1 MQQTLLLP
9 GETYQRSWFRRQYGS
24 PAVLGV
30 VLGFTSVLSGCGD
43 EDPPTSTPDAAVD
56 VTSPLEDSS
65 DSTVSS
71 DSPNVSSGGTTR
83 PNPGSPTRPTSSS
96 NGEDSSSNSE
106 NSSATSSTSGG
117 ETTDGN
123 PSSGTGSDT
132 SDGPIVIPSDGEVR
146 AFPGAT
152 GFGAMAT
159 GGRGGRV
166 IKVTNLNASGPGS
179 LQEAL
184 SARGARI
191 IVFAVSGVIEPNDYF
206 EIGSGDVTIAGQ
218 TAPGGGITLKGR
230 LFASYDDR
238 VGNFI
243 IRHIRVRPE
252 YDGSDG
258 SQFDSIQFSRNHTI
272 ILDHVSV
279 GFGIDETVDLYSAKN
294 ITVQWST
301 IESPT
306 PERSHEGGDHH
317 YGLINGPD
325 GRYIAVHHNLF
336 AHSNNRNPA
345 IANGPADVLNNVIY
359 DVRIGFVHHN
369 PASGQ
374 FRIIGNYFKDGP
386 NATLIPFY
394 FDDGASNDLKYYVA
408 DNWVE
413 GRSECS
419 EGQLDNPWRQCNNS
433 QDHGESYRST
443 TDFDF
448 SNVDGYRAIPVTSP
462 QQAYT
467 DILAK
472 VGAFPRDVVTRTT
485 ISNLEA
491 GTGVWG
497 APLPSNLMEGLTP
510 TTPPTDADDDGMA
523 DEWEQARGLDPTDGS
538 DHTTVMESGYTAI
551 EEYINELAERLI
563 Q

>member
-1 MQQTLLLP
+1 MKQTLLLP
-9 GETYQRSWFRRQYGS
+9 GETYQRSWFRRQYWS
-24 PAVLGV
+24 PRVLGV
-30 VLGFTSVLSGCGD
+30 ALGCTPLFGGCGD
-43 EDPPTSTPDAAVD
+43 DKNAASSPDAAVD
-56 VTSPLEDSS
+56 STSAPEDSS
-65 DSTVSS
+65 DESSNPSNVSS
-71 DSPNVSSGGTTR
+71 DGTTR
-83 PNPGSPTRPTSSS
+83 PDPGSTTRPSGSSS
-96 NGEDSSSNSE
+96 DDESSSA
-106 NSSATSSTSGG
+106 SSGSTPSS
-117 ETTDGN
+117 ETTDGT
-123 PSSGTGSDT
+123 PSSDT
-132 SDGPIVIPSDGEVR
+132 TDDETSNGPVIIPSDGEVR

-191 IVFAVSGVIEPNDYF
+191 IVFGVSGVIEPDDYF

-252 YDGSDG
+252 YDGSEG

-279 GFGIDETVDLYSAKN
+279 GFGIDETMDLYSAKN
-294 ITVQWST
+294 VTVQWST

-306 PERSHEGGDHH
+306 PEPSHEGGDHH

-325 GRYIAVHHNLF
+325 GQYIAVHHNLF

-345 IANGPADVLNNVIY
+345 IANGPADVLNNVMY

-374 FRIIGNYFKDGP
+374 FRIVGNYFKDGP

-408 DNWVE
+408 DNWVQ

-419 EGQLDNPWRQCNNS
+419 EGKLDNPWQQCNNS

-448 SNVDGYRAIPVTSP
+448 TQVNGYRATSVTSP

-467 DILAK
+467 DIVAK

-497 APLPSNLMEGLTP
+497 MPLPSDLMEGLTP
-510 TTPPTDADDDGMA
+510 TTPPTDADNDGMA
-523 DEWEQARGLDPTDGS
+523 DEWERAHGLDPADGA

>member
-1 MQQTLLLP
+1 M
-9 GETYQRSWFRRQYGS
+9 
-24 PAVLGV
+24 
-30 VLGFTSVLSGCGD
+30 
-43 EDPPTSTPDAAVD
+43 
-56 VTSPLEDSS
+56 S
-65 DSTVSS
+65 D
-71 DSPNVSSGGTTR
+71 
-83 PNPGSPTRPTSSS
+83 
-96 NGEDSSSNSE
+96 
-106 NSSATSSTSGG
+106 G
-117 ETTDGN
+117 ETTSGN
-123 PSSGTGSDT
+123 SSSRPTGEET
-132 SDGPIVIPSDGEVR
+132 SDGPVVIPSDGEVR

-191 IVFAVSGVIEPNDYF
+191 IVFAVSGVIEPRDYF

-230 LFASYDDR
+230 LYASYDNR

-243 IRHIRVRPE
+243 IRHIRVRPK
-252 YDGSDG
+252 YDGSEG

-272 ILDHVSV
+272 IMDHVSV

-306 PERSHEGGDHH
+306 PEPSHEGGDHH

-325 GRYIAVHHNLF
+325 GQYISVHHNLF

-345 IANGPADVLNNVIY
+345 IANGPADVLNNVMY

-374 FRIIGNYFKDGP
+374 FRLVGNYFKDGP

-408 DNWVE
+408 DNWVQ

-419 EGQLDNPWRQCNNS
+419 EGKLDNPWQQCNNS
-433 QDHGESYRST
+433 QDHGASYRST

-448 SNVDGYRAIPVTSP
+448 TKVDGYRATTVTSP

-510 TTPPTDADDDGMA
+510 ATPPTDADDDGMA
-523 DEWEQARGLDPTDGS
+523 DDWERAHGLNPEDGT